1 MNDNIDLK
9 TVESLDTSPFK
20 KMIMTIGELPT
31 SFVES
36 MTYYEL
42 LTWFCN
48 YLENTVI
55 PTINNNA
62 EAVEELQGLFT
73 ELKSYVDNY
82 FDNLDVQQEINQ
94 KLDLMAQDGT
104 LSNLI
109 APLLNDIQ
117 TDLNNQINNLDNY
130 LKSSI
135 TSINSK
141 VDAVVGGTPRAVD
154 SVSEMTDHNS
164 IYVLTTDG
172 NWYYYN
178 SEEWTA
184 GGTYNATAIGLLSII
199 GAMIKGNTV
208 TKDKLK
214 NTINILSL
222 ATTIMPNKAITGWS
236 NDTGLLTI
244 DSTTSHVLIFNWSSL
259 TNKLLRFKISD
270 ITLPSGYN
278 ASFVSYNSE
287 SYSSRT
293 RVTYPSMMIND
304 DLYDPIS
311 GYGVTRQTN
320 SSHDS
325 IAITVNLNY
334 EIEISENYSTG
345 KMILGNSVM
354 LDAMDMLSQTT
365 IEEGVRLTGYNSS
378 TFLPTT
384 TTDYRFNTVTYQ
396 LTDENIEKL
405 KQSYLY
411 VTDTY
416 SSINHRLLF
425 YKENVGRRDVGM
437 SEILASPY
445 YDSSTKR
452 LNLIAFES
460 SYAGY
465 DYVAI
470 TYENDDID
478 LSPLYTK
485 YLSSDN
491 PNYGVIESQTNAKI
505 VAPYKFKAVK
515 GHPMCFY
522 YQNIFKYAN
531 TDLLPLKEVS
541 HANLNSER
549 VAVFTNESTGTSNYA
564 IRMKNDLSKSSYNLT
579 QTINYQIVSDTAGSG
594 TTKKIVNIG
603 DSLTANGGITER
615 LLALFNNDPMNIQL
629 LGTRSKGS
637 SLNRFDGFAGW
648 STSSFVNNQTQ
659 GGHTNP
665 FFNPSTNTFDFSYY
679 MTQQGYSGVDYVFI
693 NLGTND
699 GNNSDAEIIENID
712 TMIASI
718 KNYDSN
724 IKIGLWLPPCRGL
737 GESFNINYLEDTFK
751 AMRIN
756 ELYIDNYSS
765 SNDVELIPVYTNVN
779 PYQDFQKGE
788 YPISD
793 TGSYTIPYV
802 TDKTHPAQDG
812 YYHIGDVFYAWIKY
826 FAS

>member
-1 MNDNIDLK
+1 MANNIFIDFLPPWIETGIQPAFYDKESGSVLQQTARMYAKVNELVESVNHQNENIDEYIEK
-9 TVESLDTSPFK
+9 F
-20 KMIMTIGELPT
+20 
-31 SFVES
+31 
-36 MTYYEL
+36 
-42 LTWFCN
+42 N
-48 YLENTVI
+48 
-55 PTINNNA
+55 
-62 EAVEELQGLFT
+62 
-73 ELKSYVDNY
+73 ELKDYVDDY
-82 FDNLDVQQEINQ
+82 FTNLDVQTEINQ
-94 KLDLMAQDGT
+94 KLDMMAQDGT
-104 LSNLI
+104 LTNLI

-117 TDLNNQINNLDNY
+117 TDLNEQIDTMDQY

-154 SVSEMTDHNS
+154 SVDDMTDEDS

-178 SEEWTA
+178 GEEWTA

-199 GAMIKGNTV
+199 GGMIKQNTI

-236 NDTGLLTI
+236 NNDGLLTI
-244 DSTTSHVLIFNWSSL
+244 NNNTSHVLIFNWNSL
-259 TNKLLRFKISD
+259 TNKLLKIKISD
-270 ITLPSGYN
+270 ITVPSGYN
-278 ASFVSYNSE
+278 ASYVSYNSTN
-287 SYSSRT
+287 YSSKS
-293 RVTYPSMMIND
+293 RVTYPSIQAND
-304 DLYDPIS
+304 ALYDSIT

-320 SSHDS
+320 SNHDC

-334 EIEISENYSTG
+334 EIEIGENYNTG
-345 KMILGNSVM
+345 KIVLGNSVM
-354 LDAMDMLSQTT
+354 LDAMDMLSQSI
-365 IEEGVRLTGYNSS
+365 IEEGVKITGYSANY
-378 TFLPTT
+378 LPTT
-384 TTDYRFNTVTYQ
+384 SIDYRFNTVRYQ

-405 KQSYLY
+405 KQAYLY

-416 SSINHRLLF
+416 NTINHRILF
-425 YKENVGRRDVGM
+425 YKENVGRRDIGIN
-437 SEILASPY
+437 EILTSDY
-445 YDSSTKR
+445 YDSTTKR
-452 LNLIAFES
+452 INLMAFAS
-460 SYAGY
+460 SFSGY

-470 TYENDDID
+470 MYENDDIN

-485 YLSSDN
+485 YLSSAN
-491 PNYGVIESQTNAKI
+491 PNYNVIEKQTNAQI
-505 VAPYKFKAVK
+505 VAPANFKAVK
-515 GHPMCFY
+515 GHPLCFY
-522 YQNIFKYAN
+522 YQNLFKYAN
-531 TDLLPLKEVS
+531 TDLIPLKEVS
-541 HANLNSER
+541 HADLNSER
-549 VAVFTNESTGTSNYA
+549 VAVFTNPSTGTTSCA
-564 IRMKNDLSKSSYNLT
+564 IRIKNDLSNSSYNLT
-579 QTINYQIVSDTAGSG
+579 KTISLQTVSDSAGSG

-615 LLALFNNDPMNIQL
+615 LLALFEDDVMNIEL

-637 SLNRFDGFAGW
+637 NLNRFDAFAGW

-665 FFNPSTNTFDFSYY
+665 FYNPATSTFDFSYY
-679 MTQQGYSGVDYVFI
+679 MAQQGYTSVDYVFI

-699 GNNSDAEIIENID
+699 GQNSDADIIENIN
-712 TMIASI
+712 TMVTSI

-737 GESFNINYLEDTFK
+737 GESVNINNLEDTFK

-756 ELYIDNYSS
+756 ELYINTYST
-765 SNDVELIPVYTNVN
+765 SNDVSLIPVYTNVN

-812 YYHIGDVFYAWIKY
+812 YYHIGDVLFAWIKY